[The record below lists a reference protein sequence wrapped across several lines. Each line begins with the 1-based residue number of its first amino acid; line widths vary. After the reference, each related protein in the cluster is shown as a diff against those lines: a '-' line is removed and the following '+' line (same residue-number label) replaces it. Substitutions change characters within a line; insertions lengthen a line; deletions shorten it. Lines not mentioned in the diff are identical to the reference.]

1 MFKDLG
7 IKGRVVMLT
16 LLPSCLLALL
26 LGGYFSWL
34 HFQQLHAQLQQR
46 GNLLAEQIARDTARP
61 LQRQDLPRLQEIIQ
75 QALQQDDV
83 RALRLS
89 DPQRIPL
96 LQAGPRLLPSQAP
109 TQGWHRVAT
118 GNGEAWR
125 LLLPIL
131 DQHLSTTPTRGEEQL
146 LGWLELELSQ
156 EHALLLGYRHLLGAL
171 LFSLAALLGGT
182 LLALRLGRAIEQPL
196 QHIQQGVARLSEG
209 HLDTRLPHL
218 GSHDLD
224 ALASGIN
231 RMAESL
237 QDAQEELYNSIEQA
251 TEDVRQNLE
260 TIEIQ
265 NIELDLARKEALET
279 SRIKS
284 EFLANMSHEIRT
296 PLNAMLGFTQLLQ
309 KSSLTARQRDYLD
322 TIEESTN
329 NLLAIINGVLDISK
343 IEAGRLILDNSP
355 FNLRDLIQDCLTVF
369 APNAH
374 AKHLELICLV
384 YRDTP
389 LHLLGDSLRLR
400 QVLSNL
406 ISNAIKFTEHGDIVV
421 RAMLED
427 LHDDRAQLRISVQ
440 DSGIG
445 VTEQDQQQLFRAFS
459 QADNSLTRQAG
470 GSGLGLAISK
480 QLIELMGGEIGLESV
495 PGQGAEFWISLSLP
509 LARADAEDLAGQ
521 LAGRR
526 SIMLEAHPLAAQAL
540 QHQLEDCGL
549 QVQLASSLADLLEQ
563 VGRAASS
570 AEPIA
575 CAVIAARLA
584 ELPANQLARHVQQ
597 LRQLNCQT
605 LVLCPTNEQASYQQ
619 QVDEQLPVLGKPLC
633 TSKLQKTLAE
643 LLTGH
648 TPGTQHGPLLPGI
661 TLDVLCV
668 DDNPANL
675 RLVKTLLE
683 DLGVRVCAVEGGQQ
697 AVDACAQQHFDLIFM
712 DVQMPGMDGRQAT
725 QLIRQQEQHSGRSPT
740 PIVALT
746 AHALHDEKRQ
756 LLQSGMDDYLS
767 KPISTRQLSQTLL
780 KWSSQHLTH
789 SVVPTDQPLPNLSAL
804 PLFDAEE
811 GLRLAA
817 GKTMLAADMLD
828 MLLGGLADDRTAI
841 RQAREDNAREL
852 LLERVHRL
860 HGATRYC
867 GVPQLRQACQHC
879 ETLLKQNAPES
890 GAALDTLDQAI
901 AALLDNAGQLSSP
914 HPA

>member
-96 LQAGPRLLPSQAP
+96 LQAGPRLQPSQAP

-296 PLNAMLGFTQLLQ
+296 ALNAMLGFTQLLQ
-309 KSSLTARQRDYLD
+309 
-322 TIEESTN
+322 
-329 NLLAIINGVLDISK
+329 
-343 IEAGRLILDNSP
+343 
-355 FNLRDLIQDCLTVF
+355 
-369 APNAH
+369 
-374 AKHLELICLV
+374 
-384 YRDTP
+384 
-389 LHLLGDSLRLR
+389 
-400 QVLSNL
+400 
-406 ISNAIKFTEHGDIVV
+406 
-421 RAMLED
+421 
-427 LHDDRAQLRISVQ
+427 
-440 DSGIG
+440 
-445 VTEQDQQQLFRAFS
+445 
-459 QADNSLTRQAG
+459 
-470 GSGLGLAISK
+470 
-480 QLIELMGGEIGLESV
+480 
-495 PGQGAEFWISLSLP
+495 
-509 LARADAEDLAGQ
+509 
-521 LAGRR
+521 
-526 SIMLEAHPLAAQAL
+526 
-540 QHQLEDCGL
+540 
-549 QVQLASSLADLLEQ
+549 
-563 VGRAASS
+563 
-570 AEPIA
+570 
-575 CAVIAARLA
+575 
-584 ELPANQLARHVQQ
+584 
-597 LRQLNCQT
+597 
-605 LVLCPTNEQASYQQ
+605 
-619 QVDEQLPVLGKPLC
+619 
-633 TSKLQKTLAE
+633 
-643 LLTGH
+643 
-648 TPGTQHGPLLPGI
+648 
-661 TLDVLCV
+661 
-668 DDNPANL
+668 
-675 RLVKTLLE
+675 
-683 DLGVRVCAVEGGQQ
+683 
-697 AVDACAQQHFDLIFM
+697 
-712 DVQMPGMDGRQAT
+712 
-725 QLIRQQEQHSGRSPT
+725 
-740 PIVALT
+740 
-746 AHALHDEKRQ
+746 
-756 LLQSGMDDYLS
+756 
-767 KPISTRQLSQTLL
+767 
-780 KWSSQHLTH
+780 
-789 SVVPTDQPLPNLSAL
+789 
-804 PLFDAEE
+804 
-811 GLRLAA
+811 
-817 GKTMLAADMLD
+817 
-828 MLLGGLADDRTAI
+828 
-841 RQAREDNAREL
+841 
-852 LLERVHRL
+852 
-860 HGATRYC
+860 
-867 GVPQLRQACQHC
+867 
-879 ETLLKQNAPES
+879 
-890 GAALDTLDQAI
+890 
-901 AALLDNAGQLSSP
+901 
-914 HPA
+914 